1 MQYNNTTG
9 WTKTQNELTNA
20 SIELDTRTNDFNIEV
35 PFNCGC
41 SCVRRYECTHGDVLN
56 WIQTLL
62 IFILF
67 VFVLLTYCKR
77 RKSENNSAEI
87 RIEDKD
93 ERLVLYFYPK
103 NEKKKRNIEIHQ
115 AHCMCSALRNV
126 YPLYTPLQTQNEV
139 QIVNQTNENTVYID
153 VV

>member
-35 PFNCGC
+35 PFHLC

>member
-1 MQYNNTTG
+1 MHTHSLNKMTLRQLRNYNSEDL
-9 WTKTQNELTNA
+9 NELY
-20 SIELDTRTNDFNIEV
+20 F
-35 PFNCGC
+35 
-41 SCVRRYECTHGDVLN
+41 
-56 WIQTLL
+56 
-62 IFILF
+62 
-67 VFVLLTYCKR
+67 

-93 ERLVLYFYPK
+93 ERLVLYFHPK